1 MNIQV
6 EMGTKNLKV
15 YYILLIYT
23 IIMIFFS
30 LIMFLT
36 YINETK
42 NFVKVSARIDDLIKE
57 IGEVD
62 DVDGYHTSITK
73 YVVYSYRYEGKTY
86 GYKQE
91 VLTFIGKKE
100 NQKKTIYI
108 NPLNPIKVRD
118 SMKFYGTLC
127 LLLFHVIV
135 MVIITLYILK
145 LKKRV
150 IKLIYKF

>member
-86 GYKQE
+86 GYKDRKS
-91 VLTFIGKKE
+91 V
-100 NQKKTIYI
+100 
-108 NPLNPIKVRD
+108 V
-118 SMKFYGTLC
+118 
-127 LLLFHVIV
+127 
-135 MVIITLYILK
+135 
-145 LKKRV
+145 
-150 IKLIYKF
+150 